1 MHQSG
6 SQSLKVREMAYSTSE
21 LKHRVEKIQTLP
33 TLSEVGLRIIKM
45 ASDPEISAAELSQ
58 VIQQD
63 PSLAARLL
71 KVANSPFY
79 GMTRQVDSLQ
89 LALVILGLD
98 EARNIALGL
107 SLFEVIRNIDSH
119 MSYDRRRFW
128 VHCASCGAAAR
139 ILARKVDFKADGVD
153 FLAGLLHDLGKIIID
168 EYFRA
173 EFSLIY
179 GETITKRIPML
190 VAEREFLG
198 NSHEKVGGWLVHKWR
213 LPDTLKDAI
222 THHHD
227 FFTSPDSI
235 EVKDPKLVSL
245 CYLAEAFCAEYS
257 LGWDGDSGCTNVREP
272 AAWKNLIPGEKEVS
286 KEAIERTLIE
296 TLQSFNESRN
306 FILSL

>member
-1 MHQSG
+1 
-6 SQSLKVREMAYSTSE
+6 MAYSTSE
-21 LKHRVEKIQTLP
+21 LKHKVEKIQKLP
-33 TLSEVGLRIIKM
+33 TLSEVGLRIIQM

-107 SLFEVIRNIDSH
+107 SLFEVIRKMDSH

-128 VHCASCGAAAR
+128 FHCASCGAVAR

-173 EFSLIY
+173 EFTLIY
-179 GETITKRIPML
+179 GETITKRVPML

-213 LPDTLKDAI
+213 LPETLKDAI

-227 FFTSPDSI
+227 FFLKPGP

-245 CYLAEAFCAEYS
+245 CYLSEAFCAEYG
-257 LGWDGDSGCTNVREP
+257 LGWDGDSGCTNVRESS
-272 AAWKNLIPGEKEVS
+272 AWNNLIPGEDGASEEVV
-286 KEAIERTLIE
+286 ERILIE

>member
-1 MHQSG
+1 
-6 SQSLKVREMAYSTSE
+6 MAYSTSE
-21 LKHRVEKIQTLP
+21 LKHKVEKIQRLP
-33 TLSEVGLRIIKM
+33 TLSEVGLQIIQM
-45 ASDPEISAAELSQ
+45 ASDPEVSVAELTR

-63 PSLAARLL
+63 PSLAAGLL
-71 KVANSPFY
+71 KVANSSFY
-79 GMTRQVDSLQ
+79 GMSRQVDSLQ

-128 VHCASCGAAAR
+128 VHCASCGAVAR

-179 GETITKRIPML
+179 GETIAKRVPML
-190 VAEREFLG
+190 VAEREYLG

-213 LPDTLKDAI
+213 LPDTLRDAI
-222 THHHD
+222 VHHHD
-227 FFTSPDSI
+227 FFFAPDPA

-245 CYLAEAFCAEYS
+245 CYLAEAFCAEYG
-257 LGWDGDSGCTNVREP
+257 LGWDGDSGCTDVRERS
-272 AAWKNLIPGEKEVS
+272 AWNILIPDENGVS
-286 KEAIERTLIE
+286 EEAVERILIE
-296 TLQSFNESRN
+296 TLQSFNESRK